1 MKKIITGTLITAII
15 SNNVAYCDTMKNQ
28 LADGNEDVEV
38 TQTIDDELENSWNE
52 DSLEK
57 NQSKDIIQSTEE
69 KVESVDKVQVVEEL
83 VDKSATGDTTQQF
96 LDIPVVITQ
105 EYVTDF
111 TSLADAIKKS
121 NIEITIKNDITLQGS
136 EVLNVTGKNVTINGG
151 GFTLDLNQVDST
163 DTTNKFVIKSNDTIV
178 EDLKI
183 KNYINNGI
191 SVYRVSGIELRN
203 IELIGRDK
211 NTTAVNEQSKV
222 GIDLDNSTVIME
234 NITCSNHRLWVG
246 TKSGLN
252 IIDENLGINNNRNTG
267 RLFISNISRDY
278 LGNIWISTKD
288 SIFMYN
294 IKEAQR
300 YNLLIINDQGVKK
313 YNIKEKDVEDIYN
326 IEEGE
331 VKFYIF

>member
-1 MKKIITGTLITAII
+1 
-15 SNNVAYCDTMKNQ
+15 
-28 LADGNEDVEV
+28 
-38 TQTIDDELENSWNE
+38 
-52 DSLEK
+52 
-57 NQSKDIIQSTEE
+57 
-69 KVESVDKVQVVEEL
+69 
-83 VDKSATGDTTQQF
+83 
-96 LDIPVVITQ
+96 
-105 EYVTDF
+105 
-111 TSLADAIKKS
+111 
-121 NIEITIKNDITLQGS
+121 
-136 EVLNVTGKNVTINGG
+136 
-151 GFTLDLNQVDST
+151 
-163 DTTNKFVIKSNDTIV
+163 
-178 EDLKI
+178 
-183 KNYINNGI
+183 
-191 SVYRVSGIELRN
+191 
-203 IELIGRDK
+203 
-211 NTTAVNEQSKV
+211 
-222 GIDLDNSTVIME
+222 ME